1 MTVDR
6 VEIKLPNPPSANA
19 LFSTGVGRRFK
30 SRAYEIWI
38 EEAGWRLL
46 RQHPGSIKGKYE
58 IEVTI
63 GRGETRRKSD
73 LDNRMKALSD
83 LLVSHRVIED
93 DSLAERVTLS
103 WGPIG
108 ADTVVVVRAVG

>member
-1 MTVDR
+1 MSVAR

-19 LFSTGVGRRFK
+19 LFSSGRRRRFK
-30 SRAYEIWI
+30 SPAYVAWI
-38 EEAGWRLL
+38 QAAGWML
-46 RQHPGSIKGKYE
+46 RTQRPGEIKGKYE

-63 GRGETRRKSD
+63 GRGSTRRRSD
-73 LDNRMKALSD
+73 LDNRMKAISD

-103 WGPIG
+103 WGPDG
-108 ADTVVVVRAVG
+108 AETVVVVRGVG